1 MIMQAKKLDSSVI
14 IYHPSNKQYYNYIY
28 KTNAKFYKAG

>member
-14 IYHPSNKQYYNYIY
+14 SYHPSNKQYYIY